1 MRAGVAMNDMAQS
14 KSEKSNMFI
23 RVGNRLLNSQYIVE
37 IRPRSHAHGE
47 DNATIILH
55 DGTTHTGFMPE
66 SAINALAEQIIP
78 ALPGYEA
85 YVQYNFDFDY
95 DVDDEIPPQLEW
107 KPVVAFIY
115 EPVSSLLVPITVDD
129 GRLNDYAVRS
139 PSGKVHTS
147 SERFF
152 ENVEEYREYLCK
164 ELAKKRTKAA

>member
-1 MRAGVAMNDMAQS
+1 MHMAKTTRPLFCTMVLHIPGLCLKVRLMLSRS
-14 KSEKSNMFI
+14 KLFRRCLDTRRMCN
-23 RVGNRLLNSQYIVE
+23 
-37 IRPRSHAHGE
+37 
-47 DNATIILH
+47 
-55 DGTTHTGFMPE
+55 TTSISITMWTTK
-66 SAINALAEQIIP
+66 
-78 ALPGYEA
+78 
-85 YVQYNFDFDY
+85 
-95 DVDDEIPPQLEW
+95 IPPQLEW

>member
-1 MRAGVAMNDMAQS
+1 MNDMAQS

-95 DVDDEIPPQLEW
+95 DVDDENSTAARMETRCCISFTNRSAACSFPLLSTT
-107 KPVVAFIY
+107 VA
-115 EPVSSLLVPITVDD
+115 
-129 GRLNDYAVRS
+129 
-139 PSGKVHTS
+139 
-147 SERFF
+147 
-152 ENVEEYREYLCK
+152 
-164 ELAKKRTKAA
+164 

>member
-1 MRAGVAMNDMAQS
+1 MAQS

-85 YVQYNFDFDY
+85 YVQYNLDFDY

-115 EPVSSLLVPITVDD
+115 EPGSSLLVPITVDD